1 VTQTA
6 APDRRAALKARHRQ
20 AILDAADALILER
33 GGPRFSVDELAER
46 ADVARRT
53 IFNHFSSIDDVVLT
67 ASSQVLA
74 VLTENF
80 AAAAAASPVGDGSRA
95 AMFQEIAATFRS
107 SDLPHAISYL
117 WSALGGAD
125 SNDSRMQ
132 PQIQE
137 AFGRTSEALAGQ
149 LSRRNSHADPLDVEL
164 LVSSLMNGLV
174 VMAMHWI
181 VETGASTDPDSR
193 AVWRDLLDRL
203 IDSVQT
209 GYMPER

>member
-1 VTQTA
+1 VSQTV

-53 IFNHFSSIDDVVLT
+53 IFNHFASIDDVVLT
-67 ASSQVLA
+67 ASSQVLT

-80 AAAAAASPVGDGSRA
+80 SAAAEAMPVGDGGRA
-95 AMFQEIAATFRS
+95 AMFQEIAEAFRIT
-107 SDLPHAISYL
+107 DLPEAIAYL
-117 WSALGGAD
+117 FLALGGVEGNEA
-125 SNDSRMQ
+125 RMA

-137 AFGRTSEALAGQ
+137 AFGRTSEALAVQ
-149 LSRRNSHADPLDVEL
+149 LSRRNADVDPLDVEL

-174 VMAMHWI
+174 VIAMHWI
-181 VETGASTDPDSR
+181 VETGASTEPDSR
-193 AVWRDLLDRL
+193 AVWRDLLNRL
-203 IDSVQT
+203 IESVQT